1 MLASISDTQRQDEHL
16 HLLKTGYFVT
26 HVLETSNRPTLSST
40 NYLLLPCIVECES
53 AFPSTNRSKIDYSTI
68 ESTTTI
74 TERDC
79 VQTMGGVLML
89 GAWIMYTFDEAA
101 AFRRAQET
109 ADDEQETILAETE
122 VQEPD
127 EFHQQEEE
135 NVASP
140 LTYEHRPVR
149 RATTET

>member
-1 MLASISDTQRQDEHL
+1 MLASISDTQRQDQ

-26 HVLETSNRPTLSST
+26 HGLETSNRPTLSPT
-40 NYLLLPCIVECES
+40 NYSLLPCVVECES
-53 AFPSTNRSKIDYSTI
+53 TFPSTNRSKIDYSTI
-68 ESTTTI
+68 ESTNTI

-89 GAWIMYTFDEAA
+89 AAWIMYTFDEAA

-109 ADDEQETILAETE
+109 ADDEQETILAGTE